1 MPIVLMFQKI
11 WGHDKLKNKQAE
23 AESRQ
28 AQKPK
33 KIIES
38 KNLK

>member
-1 MPIVLMFQKI
+1 MINK
-11 WGHDKLKNKQAE
+11 KLKNKQAE